1 MSEGVDLKGTQYIA
15 KAFGLTTR
23 RIEQL
28 TAEGVITPV
37 QKRPRKYDLLP
48 TIQDYIKYLSD
59 KANGREKKETDSDLE
74 TQKLEAETK
83 IKLAK
88 ARMSELE
95 LAELEGNMHL
105 ADDVEAVL
113 TDHVMSVRSLL
124 MAMPGKLAIDLAKT
138 KTAAEASERV
148 KQEVYRIIDHLS
160 GYQYEPDDFKKRVR
174 ERRGWSERHGDNEG
188 E

>member
-1 MSEGVDLKGTQYIA
+1 MSERDLKSTQDLA
-15 KAFGLTTR
+15 LLFGLSTR

-28 TAEGVITPV
+28 TTEGVLTPV

-48 TIQDYIKYLSD
+48 TVKDYIKHLSD
-59 KANGREKKETDSDLE
+59 KANGREKKEADSDLE

-95 LAELEGNMHL
+95 LSELEGNMH
-105 ADDVEAVL
+105 AAEDVEAVL
-113 TDHVMSVRSLL
+113 TDHVMSVRSML
-124 MAMPGKLAIDLAKT
+124 MAMPGKLAVDLANT

-148 KQEVYRIIDHLS
+148 KREVYRVLKHLS
-160 GYQYEPDDFKKRVR
+160 EYEYDPDEFKKRVR
-174 ERRGWSERHGDNEG
+174 ERLGWSERHGEDDTE
-188 E
+188 